1 MTTVES
7 AVRPPQG
14 QRRTEGEASGKR
26 AGRWRRDK
34 TLFFLALPGALWF
47 VLFFYIPLLGNVVA
61 FQEYSPFLG
70 FTGSPF
76 AGLDNFTAMLSDDA
90 FWKAVGNTVEITLLQ
105 LVLFFPAP
113 LGLALLLHSMLGNRL
128 KRIVQTVVYLPHF
141 MSWVI
146 VVAMFQQ
153 VLGGAGAVNMF
164 LRQNDIG
171 VLSIMNNPDTFSLL
185 MTSQVIWKDCGWG
198 TIMFLAALVAV
209 DQNLYEAAA
218 VDGGGRWR
226 RLWHVTLPGI
236 RPVLIMLF
244 ILRLGD
250 ILSVGF
256 EQILLQRKFVGANAS
271 EVIDTYVFQNGL
283 MNGEF
288 GMSTAAGL
296 MKGIVAAAMMIAAN
310 KLAHRF
316 GEQGVYSR

>member
-61 FQEYSPFLG
+61 FQNYSPFLG
-70 FTGSPF
+70 FTGSAF
-76 AGLDNFTAMLSDDA
+76 VGLENFTAMLADDA

-113 LGLALLLHSMLGNRL
+113 LGLALLLHSLLGSRL